1 MPFAELPDGFLIAGG
16 HDWDFL
22 AMFGGSIATIADKFK
37 VAAIDGRNDRAVVRR
52 REGECEQVEDSRELR
67 WQVFSGNG
75 RVFAVVSRFSPP
87 FLRGRLLPYTHNTK
101 NNKKDIYIK
110 HFVLLSFFYIW
121 LIFRPFWVDFAYV
134 PLCPPRP
141 RSDVFD

>member
-37 VAAIDGRNDRAVVRR
+37 VATIDGRNDRAVVRR

-75 RVFAVVSRFSPP
+75 RVFAVVSHFSPP
-87 FLRGRLLPYTHNTK
+87 FCGDGYSPIHTTQKTTK
-101 NNKKDIYIK
+101 KTYI
-110 HFVLLSFFYIW
+110 
-121 LIFRPFWVDFAYV
+121 
-134 PLCPPRP
+134 
-141 RSDVFD
+141 